1 MKHFLSDVFTLLLLR
16 GVQYSANNLWQKY
29 NTKYQEII
37 LTPGFS
43 LFSRAGQGRA
53 GQCIALQTGS
63 LGQRSESG
71 VNVLNEH

>member
-1 MKHFLSDVFTLLLLR
+1 MSSVFILLLLR
-16 GVQYSANNLWQKY
+16 GIQYSANNLWQKY

-43 LFSRAGQGRA
+43 LFSRAGQ
-53 GQCIALQTGS
+53 CIALHMGS

-71 VNVLNEH
+71 VIVLNEN